1 MLVEA
6 LTGNSQLSVPSLL
19 QLSITVS
26 SLLWGVLWWKML
38 EKCLSEEWLE
48 CRAWGDDIQCRG
60 EGREFQGEHP

>member
-6 LTGNSQLSVPSLL
+6 LTGNFQLSVPSLL

-38 EKCLSEEWLE
+38 EKCRSEEWLE
-48 CRAWGDDIQCRG
+48 RRAWGDDIQCRE